1 MQYPVVISG
10 AGILGCYIS
19 EALTLQGI
27 DSVVLEKDI
36 DEVEDS
42 VRTITLNPFSK
53 NLLDKIDIVND
64 YSTINKMEVKDYDG
78 SGKIVFKGTEIG
90 MDHLAYVIDFVTLLK
105 SVRKKAV
112 EKILYEEE
120 IIGIVNNDSFHEVTL
135 SSGKVIKTNLIIS
148 SDGKNSKIAN
158 KIPKSDKDYSQTA
171 LTFLAS
177 ADKDLGMSAFQVFS
191 DNGICAFMPTRK
203 EGEDLV
209 TVVWSISND
218 KIQNGYDEFIERNL
232 ENISRKIGN
241 SFQIRSKIQSFKLS
255 SHNRSSYVDF
265 PVVLVGD
272 SAHSIHPLAGQG
284 VNLGFEDANSLVK
297 KITDTINQS
306 DTSNLKSNLNDY
318 SNERRFQ
325 NEIMLK
331 TMDGFVA
338 LFNESNP
345 YIRFLRNFGLNTF
358 NQSKFLKSFFVKAA
372 SGPIRQ

>member
-1 MQYPVVISG
+1 MQQPIVISG

-19 EALTLQGI
+19 CALSLQGI
-27 DSVVLEKDI
+27 DSIVLEKKD

-53 NLLDKIDIVND
+53 NLLDKIGIEND
-64 YSTINKMEVKDYDG
+64 YSMINKMEVKDFDG
-78 SGKIVFKGTEIG
+78 TGKIVFKSSEIG
-90 MDHLAYVIDFVTLLK
+90 MDHLAYVSDFATLLMAI
-105 SVRKKAV
+105 RKKAS
-112 EKILYEEE
+112 EKILYKEE
-120 IIGIVNNDSFHEVTL
+120 ILNINNKGDLNEVTL

-148 SDGKNSKIAN
+148 SDGKNSKLAN
-158 KIPKSDKDYSQTA
+158 KIPKSDKDYFQTA

-177 ADKDLGMSAFQVFS
+177 AEKDMNMSAFQIFS

-203 EGEDLV
+203 KGEDLV
-209 TVVWSISND
+209 TIVWSISD
-218 KIQNGYDEFIERNL
+218 DLIENGYEDFIEENL

-241 SFQIRSKIQSFKLS
+241 SFQIRSKVQSFKLS
-255 SHNRSSYVDF
+255 SHNRSSYIDF

-284 VNLGFEDANSLVK
+284 INLGFEDANSLVK
-297 KITDTINQS
+297 KIIKTNDSDTINFKES
-306 DTSNLKSNLNDY
+306 LNTY
-318 SNERRFQ
+318 SNERRLQ

-338 LFNESNP
+338 LFNERNP
-345 YIRFLRNFGLNTF
+345 YIRFLRNFGLNAF

-372 SGPIRQ
+372 SGPIK

>member
-1 MQYPVVISG
+1 MQQPIVISG

-19 EALTLQGI
+19 CALSLQGI
-27 DSVVLEKDI
+27 DSIVLEKKD

-53 NLLDKIDIVND
+53 NLLDKIGIEND
-64 YSTINKMEVKDYDG
+64 YSMINKMEVKDFDG
-78 SGKIVFKGTEIG
+78 TGKIVFTSSEIG
-90 MDHLAYVIDFVTLLK
+90 MDHLAYVSDFATLLMAI
-105 SVRKKAV
+105 RKKAS
-112 EKILYEEE
+112 EKILYKEE
-120 IIGIVNNDSFHEVTL
+120 IIYINNKGDLNEVTL

-148 SDGKNSKIAN
+148 SDGKNSKLAN
-158 KIPKSDKDYSQTA
+158 KIPKSDKDYFQTA

-177 ADKDLGMSAFQVFS
+177 AEKDMDMSAFQIFS

-203 EGEDLV
+203 KGEDLV
-209 TVVWSISND
+209 TVVWSISD
-218 KIQNGYDEFIERNL
+218 DLIENGYEDFIEENL

-241 SFQIRSKIQSFKLS
+241 SFQIRSKVQSFKLS
-255 SHNRSSYVDF
+255 SHNRSSYIDF

-284 VNLGFEDANSLVK
+284 INLGFEDANSLVK
-297 KITDTINQS
+297 KIIKTNDSDTINFKES
-306 DTSNLKSNLNDY
+306 LNTY
-318 SNERRFQ
+318 SNERRLQ

-338 LFNESNP
+338 LFNERNP
-345 YIRFLRNFGLNTF
+345 YIRFLRNFGLNAF

-372 SGPIRQ
+372 SGPIK